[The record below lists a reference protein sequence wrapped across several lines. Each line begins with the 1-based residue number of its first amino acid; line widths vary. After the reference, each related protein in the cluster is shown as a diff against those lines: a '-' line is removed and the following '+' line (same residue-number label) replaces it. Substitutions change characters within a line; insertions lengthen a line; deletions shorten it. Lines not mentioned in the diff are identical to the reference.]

1 MFSFTEHCRNIQDQI
16 SHLQHIIQLL
26 PLINRDTLYV
36 LLQFLGLVAENAED
50 KIDESGEK
58 GRQCSKIP
66 HKKCILEVALFIS
79 KAKITGV
86 YFWNF
91 SKRCDFSLWG
101 NRTTTHAHNL
111 WIFRAL
117 LGDIVFCI
125 FFWKSFVYWRKKCLR
140 NVNLNLYGNMQ
151 TTHYTK
157 ISVFNTSLSQFLVY
171 YPV

>member
-66 HKKCILEVALFIS
+66 PKS
-79 KAKITGV
+79 AKITV
-86 YFWNF
+86 FLNF
-91 SKRCDFSLWG
+91 SEMGGAPKL
-101 NRTTTHAHNL
+101 HAE
-111 WIFRAL
+111 I
-117 LGDIVFCI
+117 
-125 FFWKSFVYWRKKCLR
+125 KKKKF
-140 NVNLNLYGNMQ
+140 
-151 TTHYTK
+151 K
-157 ISVFNTSLSQFLVY
+157 IR
-171 YPV
+171 